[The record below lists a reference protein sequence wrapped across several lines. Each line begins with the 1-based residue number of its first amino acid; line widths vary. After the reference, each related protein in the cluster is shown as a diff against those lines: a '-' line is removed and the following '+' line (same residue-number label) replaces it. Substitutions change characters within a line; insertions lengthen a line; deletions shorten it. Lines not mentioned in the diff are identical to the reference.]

1 MINRINVSI
10 VGLGNVGSEYLKFF
24 KKQKKIKKNFI
35 FDIFKN
41 LSFFKKHKK
50 IIIEKNRKELI
61 SKSDVVLISNYDK
74 DHEKYIV
81 DSIKQKKNIF
91 VEKPMCTS
99 FSQLA
104 NIIKQLEKNDYKK
117 FLMSNFVLRES
128 EILKRIYRQVKKGD
142 FGKIYFFE
150 GDYLYGRLNKILNGW
165 RGKDKNYS
173 VMLGGGIHM
182 IDLMVLFLN
191 DLPIEVISTGNKI
204 VTKKSKFNNHD
215 FVVSNFKF
223 KNGALAKISANF
235 GCVHNHQHVIKIYG
249 TKKTFIYDDKGARIY
264 YKRDFNRPKFLKVK
278 KLYKGKDC
286 LLKKYL
292 SQLNNSLNK
301 NLKSL
306 NKELNIVNLALY
318 AEHSLRKNKKQKIRP
333 YNLNL

>member
-1 MINRINVSI
+1 MN
-10 VGLGNVGSEYLKFF
+10 
-24 KKQKKIKKNFI
+24 
-35 FDIFKN
+35 
-41 LSFFKKHKK
+41 
-50 IIIEKNRKELI
+50 
-61 SKSDVVLISNYDK
+61 
-74 DHEKYIV
+74 
-81 DSIKQKKNIF
+81 SIKFDKNIF

-215 FVVSNFKF
+215 FVYSKFKF
-223 KNGALAKISANF
+223 KNGAIAKISANI
-235 GCVHNHQHVIKIYG
+235 GCVHNHQHVIE
-249 TKKTFIYDDKGARIY
+249 
-264 YKRDFNRPKFLKVK
+264 FLEP
-278 KLYKGKDC
+278 
-286 LLKKYL
+286 
-292 SQLNNSLNK
+292 
-301 NLKSL
+301 
-306 NKELNIVNLALY
+306 KELLFMMTKAQEFIIKILISQNI
-318 AEHSLRKNKKQKIRP
+318 
-333 YNLNL
+333 